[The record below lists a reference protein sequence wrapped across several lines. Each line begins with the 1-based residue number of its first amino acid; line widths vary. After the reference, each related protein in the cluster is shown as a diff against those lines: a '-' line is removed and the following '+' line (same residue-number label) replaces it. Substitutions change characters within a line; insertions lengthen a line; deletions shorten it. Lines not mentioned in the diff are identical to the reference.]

1 MMAARKDKPQS
12 VRELLE
18 QWPRA
23 KESKANAGTTSIR
36 VRGPKQQP
44 PRKP

>member
-1 MMAARKDKPQS
+1 MAERKDKPTTL
-12 VRELLE
+12 RELLE

-23 KESKANAGTTSIR
+23 KETKANTGTTSIR
-36 VRGPKQQP
+36 VRAPKQQP